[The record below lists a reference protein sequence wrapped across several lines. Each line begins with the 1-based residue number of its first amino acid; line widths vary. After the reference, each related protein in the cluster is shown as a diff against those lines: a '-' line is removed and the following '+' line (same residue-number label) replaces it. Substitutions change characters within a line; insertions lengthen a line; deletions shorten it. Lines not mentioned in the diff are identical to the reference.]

1 MSHTLHHLGAENC
14 VTGSCRLLQVKGL
27 NILIDCGMV
36 QGNDPLIP
44 TEQWPVSPDRLDY
57 IFLTHAHLD
66 HIGRLPELIEQG
78 FIGEIITTHA
88 TKALLEPMLNDAM
101 GLHGLTD
108 KDIARLQRKIEEL
121 SWGFEYNTIFELKN
135 GVRFKLGRAGHIL
148 GSSFV
153 RLEWDEPAY
162 SIIFSGDL
170 GSTNTPLLPDPDPPE
185 PCNLLVLES
194 TYGDRLHEG
203 RAERINRLGAVL
215 THALEDGGKVFIP
228 AFALGRTQELLY
240 ELDRLRTD
248 PQLRKT
254 FPLPADRHIP
264 VVVDTPLG
272 LKLTKIYQQMSQY
285 WDKEAKDLLADHD
298 NPLDFPGLY
307 RADKYRDHRKLI
319 EMDGPAVIIAGS
331 GMCTGG
337 RIIDHLLTGLSDP
350 RNDILFVGY
359 QAEGTPGRDIVQYA
373 EKPTGYVI
381 LDHSRRP
388 IRAKVHVMEGYSAHA
403 DQQGLVNWVESMG
416 QKPDTIK
423 LGHGEP
429 EAQAVLATEL
439 SNLGY
444 QVE

>member
-1 MSHTLHHLGAENC
+1 MSHTLHHLGAEHN

-27 NILIDCGMV
+27 NILVDCGIV
-36 QGNDPLIP
+36 QGSDHQRPF
-44 TEQWPVSPDRLDY
+44 EQWPVFPDQLDY

-66 HIGRLPELIEQG
+66 HIGRLPEIIEQG
-78 FIGEIITTHA
+78 FRGEIITTHG
-88 TKALLEPMLNDAM
+88 TKALLDPMLHDAM
-101 GLHGLTD
+101 GLHGITD
-108 KDIARLQRKIEEL
+108 KNIAQLQRRIEKL
-121 SWGFEYNTIFELKN
+121 SWGFEYNTLFDLKN

-153 RLEWDEPAY
+153 RIQWGEPTY

-170 GSTNTPLLPDPDPPE
+170 GPINTPILPDPDPPE

-194 TYGDRLHEG
+194 TYGDRLHEERKG
-203 RAERINRLGAVL
+203 RINRLGAIL

-248 PQLRKT
+248 PLLRKAY
-254 FPLPADRHIP
+254 PLPADSQIP

-272 LKLTKIYQQMSQY
+272 LRLTKLYKEMSQY
-285 WDKEAKDLLADHD
+285 WDKEAKDLLAHHD
-298 NPLDFPGLY
+298 NPLDFKGLY

-350 RNDILFVGY
+350 RNHILFVGY
-359 QAEGTPGRDIVQYA
+359 QAEGTPGRDIVQFA
-373 EKPTGYVI
+373 DKPTGYVY
-381 LDHSRRP
+381 LDNKRCP
-388 IRAKVHVMEGYSAHA
+388 IKAKVHVLDGYSAHA
-403 DQQGLVNWVESMG
+403 DQQGLMDWVLSMG
-416 QKPDTIK
+416 TKPDTIK
-423 LGHGEP
+423 LVHGDP
-429 EAQAVLATEL
+429 QAQASLATKL
-439 SNLGY
+439 RNSGY
-444 QVE
+444 HVE